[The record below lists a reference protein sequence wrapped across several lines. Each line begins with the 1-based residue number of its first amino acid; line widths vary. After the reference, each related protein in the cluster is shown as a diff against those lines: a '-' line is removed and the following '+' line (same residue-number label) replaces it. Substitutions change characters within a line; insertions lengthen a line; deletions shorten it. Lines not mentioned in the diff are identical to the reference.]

1 MRTSFG
7 IFIFVQILF
16 IVILCITCFF
26 MICLKS
32 SLLNGIFR
40 QMARNRKLEG
50 ERISLY
56 RPMYIAW
63 AQGYTDVPFI
73 KYFRDEWFIVRLRF
87 KNNQRGKWYYRWK
100 NFGPGEFCEY
110 EEWLVLW
117 SREIL
122 FIRFS
127 RFLIRNWNFKSNLFD
142 IRRRF
147 KIHMHIICCTS
158 YVASYIEKA

>member
-50 ERISLY
+50 KQISFY
-56 RPMYIAW
+56 RPIYILW
-63 AQGYTDVPFI
+63 DQGSTDGPLF
-73 KYFRDEWFIVRLRF
+73 KYFRDECFIVRLRF

-100 NFGPGEFCEY
+100 NFGLGEFCQY
-110 EEWLVLW
+110 KEWLVLW
-117 SREIL
+117 NWEIL

-127 RFLIRNWNFKSNLFD
+127 QFLIRDWNFKSNLFN

-147 KIHMHIICCTS
+147 
-158 YVASYIEKA
+158 